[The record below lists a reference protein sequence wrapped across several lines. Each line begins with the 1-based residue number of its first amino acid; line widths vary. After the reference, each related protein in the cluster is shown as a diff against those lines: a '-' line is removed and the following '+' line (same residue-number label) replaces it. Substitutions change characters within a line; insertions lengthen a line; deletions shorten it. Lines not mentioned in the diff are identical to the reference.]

1 MVAIFSWRSSMIF
14 RSEERRVGKECSCLK
29 PMKVK
34 TTDPFVLYSVFFEFV
49 LWKHS
54 FFISFQG
61 AKLQK
66 NYAIAK
72 SMDIDL
78 ETGDLKLYPVK
89 PRIILLQNFKWT
101 RNEVSIVFSFGFVG
115 IMYVSDN

>member
-1 MVAIFSWRSSMIF
+1 MMGFGVRIDEVR
-14 RSEERRVGKECSCLK
+14 
-29 PMKVK
+29 
-34 TTDPFVLYSVFFEFV
+34 
-49 LWKHS
+49 
-54 FFISFQG
+54 
-61 AKLQK
+61 K

-78 ETGDLKLYPVK
+78 KTGDLKLYPVK

-115 IMYVSDN
+115 IMYVLTSSL